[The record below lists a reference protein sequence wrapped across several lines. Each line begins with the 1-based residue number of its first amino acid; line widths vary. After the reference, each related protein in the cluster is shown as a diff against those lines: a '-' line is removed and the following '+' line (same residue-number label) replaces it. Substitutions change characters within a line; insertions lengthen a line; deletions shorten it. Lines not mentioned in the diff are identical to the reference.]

1 MKGNYFTVGENE
13 NTRSKRLQ
21 RLKNLTRIP
30 FHLLLRLAVFY
41 TKKLLGFSGTA
52 KENAD
57 NYYFLTLI
65 NCDAYSVRIDK
76 TCYEF
81 KKRDGTKFL
90 ARRNPSS
97 DLEVFNQVW
106 GRDEYDKAASLVTSS
121 ARDNMVIIDAGA
133 NVGYTT
139 LFFHHLFPDA
149 RIISIEPD
157 EENMH
162 MFDENMKLN
171 RAGNIISVKAGLWS
185 HRCNLEVDKN
195 FRDNREWSFRVR
207 ETDHKTGL
215 QGMHISDIMDDFGL
229 DEIDL
234 LKIDIEGAEK
244 QLFEDKARTKEVLG
258 KTKIIAMEIH
268 DEEVSR
274 EEVYGM
280 LDENRFS
287 HFDYSDLTIGRK
299 QDQIAASD
307 LYE

>member
-1 MKGNYFTVGENE
+1 MKGNYFTIGENE
-13 NTRSKRLQ
+13 NNYTKRLK
-21 RLKNLTRIP
+21 RLRNLTRIP
-30 FHLLLRLAVFY
+30 FHLFLRLAVLY
-41 TKKLLGFSGTA
+41 TKKLFGYPGTA

-65 NCDAYSVRIDK
+65 NCDAYSVSINK
-76 TCYEF
+76 NYYEF

-90 ARRNPSS
+90 ARKNPSS

-106 GRDEYDKAASLVTSS
+106 GRDEYDKAASLVSS
-121 ARDNMVIIDAGA
+121 KGRDNMVIIDAGA

-157 EENMH
+157 DENLH
-162 MFDENMKLN
+162 MFDENIKLN

-185 HRCNLEVDKN
+185 HRCNLLVDKN
-195 FRDNREWSFRVR
+195 FRDNREWSFRVK
-207 ETDHKTGL
+207 EVDQKTGL
-215 QGMHISDIMDDFGL
+215 TGMHISDIMSDFGL
-229 DEIDL
+229 EEIDL

-244 QLFEDKARTKEVLG
+244 QLFEDKVRTKEVLA

-274 EEVYGM
+274 DELYSI

-287 HFDYSDLTIGRK
+287 HFDYSDLTIGK
-299 QDQIAASD
+299 N
-307 LYE
+307 EG